1 MASPEWLTLLCSEYL
16 NLGFLDS
23 NALGFFGKLCES
35 VVTSRQE
42 EKTSHDFLQN
52 LVDRIVEARK
62 GDPDTEIDSFGNSW
76 SRKGKKVV
84 EIYESFFISYHLI
97 FYLPVCIFILLSYV
111 LSIALSTTY
120 MFIELGGAIV

>member
-84 EIYESFFISYHLI
+84 EIYGVFYQPTIDSFIYLFTYSYFLVM
-97 FYLPVCIFILLSYV
+97 YSLLLSQ
-111 LSIALSTTY
+111 LHTSS
-120 MFIELGGAIV
+120 